1 MGFTPLEAGDD
12 PAAIIPALDRIRDRF
27 LATARKIDAAWVSL
41 DVVMLLRDAD
51 RHEEAIHLAI
61 SLFEFFMKH
70 GLPEEAMRALKELRL
85 AAEEG
90 NLTDELLEE
99 IQGRLLKV

>member
-1 MGFTPLEAGDD
+1 
-12 PAAIIPALDRIRDRF
+12 
-27 LATARKIDAAWVSL
+27 
-41 DVVMLLRDAD
+41 
-51 RHEEAIHLAI
+51 
-61 SLFEFFMKH
+61 
-70 GLPEEAMRALKELRL
+70 MRALKELRL